1 MMPDN
6 DHEKNSA
13 GGGEGAPLAYDSPT
27 DILNDSKLTDAE
39 KRKLLEDW
47 KMDVDSRLYAESEGM
62 SSSDPISAQEEARL
76 AEQEQLV
83 SHALDML
90 NDKS

>member
-6 DHEKNSA
+6 NHQNTSA
-13 GGGEGAPLAYDSPT
+13 GGAPSAYDSPA
-27 DILNDSKLTDAE
+27 DILNDSALTDTE

-47 KMDVDSRLYAESEGM
+47 KMDLDSRLYAESEGM
-62 SSSDPISAQEEARL
+62 SSSEPISPQEEARL
-76 AEQEQLV
+76 AEQEQRV

-90 NDKS
+90 NHKS